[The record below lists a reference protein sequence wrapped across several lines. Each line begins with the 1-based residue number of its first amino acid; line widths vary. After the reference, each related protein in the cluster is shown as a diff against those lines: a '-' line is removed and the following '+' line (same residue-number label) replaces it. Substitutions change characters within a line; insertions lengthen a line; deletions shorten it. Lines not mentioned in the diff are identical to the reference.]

1 MTLIL
6 EKKELG
12 PSIKSYTLLS
22 PLIAKKQKPG
32 QFVVLRVSE
41 EGERIPLTIADAD
54 PEKGTIRIVFQE
66 VGRTT
71 KQLGKLNEG
80 QEIADLVGPLG
91 NASDIRPF
99 GTVVI
104 VAGGVGIA
112 EAYPVARALR
122 AVGNKVVTI
131 LGARQ
136 KELLIMVE
144 EISRVSDELLTI
156 TDDGS
161 SGRKGLV
168 TDQLKDILEKGAIID
183 RVIAIGPTIMMKAV
197 SELTKKYSVATVV
210 SLNPIMIDATGM
222 CGACRVSVGGET
234 KFTCVDGPEFD
245 GHKVDFDLLLSRLNM
260 YKEKE
265 KVSDHKCKLENW
277 WNDRKD

>member
-32 QFVVLRVSE
+32 QFIVLRVSQ

-91 NASDIRPF
+91 HASDIRHF

-112 EAYPVARALR
+112 EAYPIARALR
-122 AVGNKVVTI
+122 VLGNKVVTI

-136 KELLIMVE
+136 KELLIMVD

-197 SELTKKYSVATVV
+197 SELTKEYSVATVV

-245 GHKVDFDLLLSRLNM
+245 GHKVDFDLLLSRLSM
-260 YKEKE
+260 YKNKE
-265 KVSDHKCKLENW
+265 KVSDHKCKLEN
-277 WNDRKD
+277 